1 MKKILILL
9 LLIIYGFMF
18 YQERALL
25 KNSGYGIIDLE
36 FSGKN
41 HGASIVSNWQQIY
54 YGDQT
59 LLSLARQNTQ
69 LDFLFILVYVTLI
82 MTLSNARMQ
91 REKALW
97 LNELLRFNLFPA
109 VLIGVLDIIENIR
122 LLHSFH
128 HADSVAEFWPACYLA
143 WPKFVLLVWVILV
156 YVFSVVKSLF
166 QR

>member
-9 LLIIYGFMF
+9 LLIIFGFMF
-18 YQERALL
+18 HQEQALL

-36 FSGKN
+36 LSKKE
-41 HGASIVSNWQQIY
+41 HGASIVSNWQQLY

-59 LLSLARQNTQ
+59 LLSLARQNTH
-69 LDFLFILVYVTLI
+69 LDFLFIVVYVTLI

-97 LNELLRFNLFPA
+97 LNELLRFNLFLA

-128 HADSVAEFWPACYLA
+128 HAGNVVEFWPTCYLA
-143 WPKFVLLVWVILV
+143 WPKFALLVWVILV
-156 YVFSVVKSLF
+156 YAFSVVKSMF